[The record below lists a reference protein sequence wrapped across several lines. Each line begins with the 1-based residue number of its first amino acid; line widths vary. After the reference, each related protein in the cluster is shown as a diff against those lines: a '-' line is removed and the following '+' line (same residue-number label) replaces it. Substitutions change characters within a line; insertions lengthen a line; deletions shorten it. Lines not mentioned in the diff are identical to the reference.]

1 MCTKANGCHY
11 VLTFFVFC
19 LFGRKVGGGGLFF
32 LYILQVAERELTE
45 DTITFNRGKKFRYP
59 KFFSNVGVVI

>member
-1 MCTKANGCHY
+1 M
-11 VLTFFVFC
+11 
-19 LFGRKVGGGGLFF
+19 GGLFF

-45 DTITFNRGKKFRYP
+45 DTITFNRGKKIRYP